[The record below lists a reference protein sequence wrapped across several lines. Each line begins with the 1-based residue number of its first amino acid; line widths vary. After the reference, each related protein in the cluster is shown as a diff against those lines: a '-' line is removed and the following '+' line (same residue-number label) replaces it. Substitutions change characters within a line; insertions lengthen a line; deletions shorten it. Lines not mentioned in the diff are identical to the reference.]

1 MIEGNYLY
9 GYEILNLVLFYPRL
23 LGGIDRP
30 VDLVLLNV
38 VLPLDWSGPPVP
50 AHGHVVVSSCLHEEI
65 CPVHRASA
73 TVWLAVGPC
82 LDPVGS

>member
-30 VDLVLLNV
+30 VHV
-38 VLPLDWSGPPVP
+38 VL
-50 AHGHVVVSSCLHEEI
+50 
-65 CPVHRASA
+65 
-73 TVWLAVGPC
+73 
-82 LDPVGS
+82 